1 MHFKVKNNLLRKI
14 YSYFLRK
21 ALFRNRDDFHASNK
35 PIYAGLLNEYISI
48 DIMVDG
54 VYDLKSINEIIEL
67 VESNYLVKKIDT
79 LIDIGANIGN
89 HSLFLAKYFK
99 QIEAFEPNPFTFEL
113 LKLNASKYQN
123 INIHNFGLSSKE
135 GTFFLSEDSRNLGGS
150 KIYSDRNHIPT
161 QLETREVNLKKLD
174 DLEMLCSK
182 NEVLIKL
189 DVEGH
194 ELKVLEGSRNFI
206 IKNTPVI
213 CFEQHIDDFN
223 DSGSPCINFLYDL
236 GYEFYLFKSNF
247 EKYKPFILKTILKSI
262 FSERFTLSKIN
273 EFKPMFYDSIIA
285 IHRDSISS
293 NNLT

>member
-182 NEVLIKL
+182 NEVLINL

-194 ELKVLEGSRNFI
+194 ELKVLEGAIKTLKQFKPCMMIEIEQRHHKINIDYIFNFI
-206 IKNTPVI
+206 TT
-213 CFEQHIDDFN
+213 
-223 DSGSPCINFLYDL
+223 L
-236 GYEFYLFKSNF
+236 GYEISFYNLEKLRFEQLSNF
-247 EKYKPFILKTILKSI
+247 DIEKYQSVKNIK
-262 FSERFTLSKIN
+262 
-273 EFKPMFYDSIIA
+273 
-285 IHRDSISS
+285 SS
-293 NNLT
+293 NYINNFFCIARNNV